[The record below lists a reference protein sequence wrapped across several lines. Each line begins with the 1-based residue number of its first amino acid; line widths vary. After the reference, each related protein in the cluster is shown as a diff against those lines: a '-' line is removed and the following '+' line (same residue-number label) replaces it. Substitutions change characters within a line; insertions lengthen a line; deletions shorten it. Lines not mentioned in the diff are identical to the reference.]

1 MPYLS
6 SSPLQDRALQ
16 WYFLAA
22 MGGLIVLT
30 AVTVKVAKERPL
42 YSNLAQGTT
51 AVSRSLQVFA
61 FVPRSLAAPFFCVVG
76 LWHCGTRA
84 CFVRWLFVLSGCPQ
98 RLLRGRE
105 SEVEDTGCHSVFR
118 DVWRGIR
125 AMPRGMARVC
135 IIQVGKRSTLC
146 CRLLVWTLRGS
157 ATRLLS
163 TCRTTTARHTCG
175 FVYLLFF
182 SST

>member
-51 AVSRSLQVFA
+51 AVSRSLQVFLLSPA
-61 FVPRSLAAPFFCVVG
+61 ALLHHFSALLACDTAGPARVLCVGCSFCLGAPS
-76 LWHCGTRA
+76 A
-84 CFVRWLFVLSGCPQ
+84 CFGAVSR
-98 RLLRGRE
+98 R
-105 SEVEDTGCHSVFR
+105 
-118 DVWRGIR
+118 
-125 AMPRGMARVC
+125 
-135 IIQVGKRSTLC
+135 
-146 CRLLVWTLRGS
+146 
-157 ATRLLS
+157 
-163 TCRTTTARHTCG
+163 
-175 FVYLLFF
+175 
-182 SST
+182 